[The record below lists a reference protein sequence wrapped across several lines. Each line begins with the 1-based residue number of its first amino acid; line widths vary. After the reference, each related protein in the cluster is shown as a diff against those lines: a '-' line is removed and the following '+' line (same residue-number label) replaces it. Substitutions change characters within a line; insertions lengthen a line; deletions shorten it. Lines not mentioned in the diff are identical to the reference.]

1 MNQQEA
7 FDLSQELAS
16 RYVAAMCSDDEF
28 VAEPRSK
35 LQGTRV
41 INSDSQLIEIEYN
54 VVPLD
59 KTVDAPEGEFY
70 AVLEEPNTESQDSPC
85 LWISPQLFFTINL

>member
-16 RYVAAMCSDDEF
+16 RFVAAMCDDDEF

-35 LQGTRV
+35 LQGIRV
-41 INSDSQLIEIEYN
+41 IDTDNQLIEIEYN
-54 VVPLD
+54 VVPLE

-70 AVLEEPNTESQDSPC
+70 AVLEKPNAESLESPC
-85 LWISPQLFFTINL
+85 LWISSQRFFTINL